1 MRLVKFQH
9 NRVFTSELVAW
20 LGLLALGGTI
30 GLYAGIIGGL
40 DYRKLTVVCLV
51 CPLIFGLA
59 ILRHGPTIL
68 FTLLVVGLSFS
79 ARFRPQGY
87 EFHPGG
93 AELAL
98 APIDFALFAL
108 AVISLPLMTRRPS
121 VIQRSVKALGWPFA
135 FFLVAH
141 LLSFVPASDHGLA
154 LLELLRLLKMAVLML
169 VVALFLDSREKVSL
183 AVNMLLLMVI
193 AQGALATVQSVFGT
207 SIGLGFLGEHAYWTI
222 SKAGV
227 TIGRAG
233 GTLGHANVLANFFE
247 MLTPIALAI
256 VLSGAKGRVRTLAYV
271 ALLSGIIGTFLAFSR
286 AGWASLSL
294 GLSLVLFAYL
304 RGRRAIRL
312 TPGLLLTGLSV
323 GLIGLLF
330 AGLIVTRFTAFWEG
344 SRLVRVITAQTAL
357 NMLSSNPILGVG
369 ANNYLTVSNAYVDP
383 HLTVGLAE
391 RAAAVVHNLVLLYG
405 AELGVLGV
413 VSFLLLLT
421 RVVWLARRT
430 TQQADPFL
438 AAVSTGLA
446 AGIIALVAH
455 GMWDWLFRYDPVYT
469 LFWFS
474 VGLLVA
480 IGNITARGSV
490 HRQPNGE
497 H

>member
-1 MRLVKFQH
+1 MRLVKLQQ
-9 NRVFTSELVAW
+9 NRVFTSGVLTW
-20 LGLLALGGTI
+20 IGLLALGGTI

-59 ILRHGPTIL
+59 ILRDGPTIL

-87 EFHPGG
+87 DFHPGG

-98 APIDFALFAL
+98 APTDFALFAL
-108 AVISLPLMTRRPS
+108 AVLCLPLMTSRTS
-121 VIQRSVKALGWPFA
+121 VIQRSVKGLGWPFA
-135 FFLVAH
+135 LFLVAH
-141 LLSFVPASDHGLA
+141 LLSLIPASDHGLA
-154 LLELLRLLKMAVLML
+154 LLELLRLLKMAVLVL
-169 VVALFLDSREKVSL
+169 VVALFLESREKVAL
-183 AVNMLLLMVI
+183 AVNMLLLIVI
-193 AQGALATVQSVFGT
+193 AQGALATVQSVLGT
-207 SIGLGFLGEHAYWTI
+207 SIGLSFLGEHAYWTI

-256 VLSGAKGRVRTLAYV
+256 ILWEARGPVRTLAYG

-286 AGWASLSL
+286 AGWVSLLL
-294 GLSLVLFAYL
+294 GLSIVLFTYL
-304 RGRRAIRL
+304 RGGRAIRL
-312 TPGLLLTGLSV
+312 TPGLLLVGLSV

-330 AGLIVTRFTAFWEG
+330 AGLIVTRFTVFWEG
-344 SRLVRVITAQTAL
+344 SRLVRVMTAQTAL
-357 NMLSSNPILGVG
+357 NMLRSNPILGVG
-369 ANNYLTVSNAYVDP
+369 ANNYLNVSSAYVDP

-405 AELGVLGV
+405 AELGVFGV
-413 VSFLLLLT
+413 VSFFLLLT
-421 RVVWLARRT
+421 RVVWLARRS
-430 TQQADPFL
+430 TQQADPLL
-438 AAVSTGLA
+438 ASVSIGLA
-446 AGIIALVAH
+446 AGITALVAH

-469 LFWFS
+469 LFWFN

-480 IGNITARGSV
+480 IGNITVRGLV
-490 HRQPNGE
+490 HRQGIRE
-497 H
+497 R